1 VTDRCAEQC
10 RHAMVAKMI
19 DNGQLISPGWR
30 AAFEQVPRHSFVPA
44 FYRQT
49 PTGQRLVNHLVSSD
63 EWLTGVYED
72 RALVISPDGRSS
84 STAPSLMAAMLEA
97 LEPADGHH
105 VLEIGTGTGYN
116 AALLCQHLGDQHL
129 TTLDID
135 PELVE
140 QARVRLADVGY
151 RPTVVTGDGAAGWA
165 RNAPY
170 DRLIATCAVDAIP
183 QPWLTQLRSGGRI
196 VTPIATGVAVL
207 TNAGAGVATGRFLPE
222 AAYFMPLRPDTVPAD
237 VSSIRRVV
245 VDSTASGRSTDLGP
259 DIWFDSGLRFLLAV
273 AVPGLRYLTQDP
285 VIFSHPDG
293 SWARLSDGHVTQGGP
308 RNLWDAV
315 EESHRCW
322 NELDHPGRENFTL
335 TVTNTEQRI
344 HLPATS
350 RTWTLDRG
358 DDRARPSGNGPIG

>member
-1 VTDRCAEQC
+1 
-10 RHAMVAKMI
+10 MVARMI
-19 DNGQLISPGWR
+19 DNGQLVSPGWR
-30 AAFEQVPRHSFVPA
+30 AAFAQVPRHSFVPA
-44 FYRQT
+44 FYQQT
-49 PTGQRLVNHLVSSD
+49 PMGQRLVNHLASSD

-84 STAPSLMAAMLEA
+84 STAPSLMAAMLQA
-97 LEPADGHH
+97 LEPAAGHH
-105 VLEIGTGTGYN
+105 VLEIGTGAGYN
-116 AALLCQHLGDQHL
+116 AALLCQYLGDQNL

-135 PELVE
+135 PDLVE
-140 QARVRLADVGY
+140 QARVRLADAGC
-151 RPTVVTGDGAAGWA
+151 RPTVVTGDGAGGWA

-183 QPWLTQLRSGGRI
+183 QPWLTQLRPGGRI

-207 TNAGAGVATGRFLPE
+207 THDGAGIATGRFLPE
-222 AAYFMPLRPDTVPAD
+222 AAYFMPLRPDTAPED
-237 VSSIRRVV
+237 VSSIRKAVAN
-245 VDSTASGRSTDLGP
+245 STASGRPTDLGP

-273 AVPGLRYLTQDP
+273 TIPGLRYLTHDP
-285 VIFSHPDG
+285 AIFSHPDG

-350 RTWTLDRG
+350 RTWTIHHG
-358 DDRARPSGNGPIG
+358 DDRARPITVTPEGQHTELDA